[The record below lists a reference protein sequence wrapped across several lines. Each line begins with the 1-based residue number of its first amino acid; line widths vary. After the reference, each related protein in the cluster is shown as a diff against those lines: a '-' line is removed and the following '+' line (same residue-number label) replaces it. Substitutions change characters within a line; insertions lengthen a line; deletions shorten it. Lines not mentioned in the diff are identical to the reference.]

1 MNPSDANKRV
11 AATPQPGP
19 TGASSSAGRRMTEVL
34 DASFNPIKQFNSP
47 KLTRKEQVL
56 KKEID
61 TYRVSEVDDTA
72 VIYVG
77 NSALPIFRSLEL
89 PDAECEGLVYKQRL
103 VTTDKGD
110 CLLLARWKP
119 DRYMRRT
126 APAWSQKWFVEKKL
140 FPGDPERFLARLERR
155 MGEAEEGE

>member
-1 MNPSDANKRV
+1 LPSERSSFLNPTDVNKI
-11 AATPQPGP
+11 
-19 TGASSSAGRRMTEVL
+19 VL
-34 DASFNPIKQFNSP
+34 DASFNPIKRFSSAR
-47 KLTRKEQVL
+47 LTRKEQVL
-56 KKEID
+56 KKEIES
-61 TYRVSEVDDTA
+61 YRVSEVDDTA

-89 PDAECEGLVYKQRL
+89 PDAECDGLVYKQRV
-103 VTTDKGD
+103 VTTQKGD

-140 FPGDPERFLARLERR
+140 FPGDKERFFQRLEKSI
-155 MGEAEEGE
+155 EAEGQKEAE

>member
-1 MNPSDANKRV
+1 MNPTDVGKI
-11 AATPQPGP
+11 
-19 TGASSSAGRRMTEVL
+19 VL
-34 DASFNPIKQFNSP
+34 DASFNPIKRFSSA
-47 KLTRKEQVL
+47 KLTKKEQVV
-56 KKEID
+56 KTEIES
-61 TYRVSEVDDTA
+61 YRVSDVDDTA

-77 NSALPIFRSLEL
+77 SSQLPIQRTLEL
-89 PDAECEGLVYKQRL
+89 PDGETDGLVYKQRV

-140 FPGDPERFLARLERR
+140 FPPNPERFLERL
-155 MGEAEEGE
+155 GKTIEADTPSEEA

>member
-1 MNPSDANKRV
+1 MNPSDVSKI
-11 AATPQPGP
+11 
-19 TGASSSAGRRMTEVL
+19 VL
-34 DASFNPIKQFNSP
+34 DASFNPIKQFSAR

-56 KKEID
+56 KKEIE
-61 TYRVSEVDDTA
+61 TYRVSDVDDTA

-89 PDAECEGLVYKQRL
+89 PDAECEGLVYKQRV
-103 VTTDKGD
+103 VTTKKGD

-119 DRYMRRT
+119 DRYMRRS

-140 FPGDPERFLARLERR
+140 FPPNEERFFSRLEKTVE
-155 MGEAEEGE
+155 EAEEKEGE

>member
-1 MNPSDANKRV
+1 MSPLDGNKNF
-11 AATPQPGP
+11 APD
-19 TGASSSAGRRMTEVL
+19 E
-34 DASFNPIKQFNSP
+34 SFNPIKTFNSR
-47 KLTRKEQVL
+47 KFTRKEKVM

-61 TYRVSEVDDTA
+61 SYRVSDVDDTA

-89 PDAECEGLVYKQRL
+89 PDAECDGLTFKQR
-103 VTTDKGD
+103 VVKTNSGD

-140 FPGDPERFLARLERR
+140 FPPDTERFFQRLERSI
-155 MGEAEEGE
+155 EEAATPSAEEEA